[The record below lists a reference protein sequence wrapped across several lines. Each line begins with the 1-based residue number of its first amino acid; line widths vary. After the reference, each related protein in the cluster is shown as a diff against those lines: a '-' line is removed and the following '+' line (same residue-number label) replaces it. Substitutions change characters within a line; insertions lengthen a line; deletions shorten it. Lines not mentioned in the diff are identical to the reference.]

1 MLAGD
6 SLCLAGLYPR
16 AGLLADLSA
25 VEYLFHGRPVRFD
38 PTSIVTAIPVRGNSH
53 LRKFEFGPVPNSFQ
67 IEYRKGIMVWPPR
80 GSPPCLNN
88 SLSRLH
94 HQVKAGD
101 VPVPGGE
108 PTSCLSAN
116 LCLFAGKRR
125 VFLRVHQHF
134 EDLTRRGFECNGLP
148 KRSRVHNRLLQ
159 KLNGNPAFPAAID
172 FMDILFIPGAWL
184 FILPHRP
191 KACGRAS
198 IEEHRTAGRAGKHRE
213 VRSCVS
219 PVFSDGVEPRRPVIG
234 GCTQDC
240 R

>member
-6 SLCLAGLYPR
+6 SLRLAGLYPR

-25 VEYLFHGRPVRFD
+25 VEYLFHGRPIRFD
-38 PTSIVTAIPVRGNSH
+38 PTSIVAAIPVRRNSD
-53 LRKFEFGPVPNSFQ
+53 LREFEFGPVPNSSQ
-67 IEYRKGIMVWPPR
+67 IEYRKGIMVWPPP

-88 SLSRLH
+88 FLSRLH

-108 PTSCLSAN
+108 PASRLSAN

-134 EDLTRRGFECNGLP
+134 EDLTPRGFECNGLP
-148 KRSRVHNRLLQ
+148 KRSRIHNRLLQ
-159 KLNGNPAFPAAID
+159 ELDGNPAFPAAID
-172 FMDILFIPGAWL
+172 CMGILFIPSIAGYPAA
-184 FILPHRP
+184 PS
-191 KACGRAS
+191 KARGRAS
-198 IEEHRTAGRAGKHRE
+198 IEKHRTAGRAGKRRE
-213 VRSCVS
+213 VRSCVP
-219 PVFSDGVEPRRPVIG
+219 PVFSDGVEPRRPVVE